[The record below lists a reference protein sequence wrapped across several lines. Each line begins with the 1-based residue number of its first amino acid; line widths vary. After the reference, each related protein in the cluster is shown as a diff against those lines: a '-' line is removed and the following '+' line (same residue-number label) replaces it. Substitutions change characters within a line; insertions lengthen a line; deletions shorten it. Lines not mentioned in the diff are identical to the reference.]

1 MKIVLIGGHHSSAI
15 PVIKE
20 LQKSDSSLELVW
32 FGHRNSTRSNK
43 RESLEHKE
51 ITALG
56 LKFYSLRAGK
66 FYRTYNP
73 ISLLMIPLGFVH
85 ALLLLIKERPDA
97 ILTFG
102 GYLSVPVVTV
112 GWFLRIPSVLHEQTV
127 VVGYANK
134 FSSFFAKRVLLSWP
148 DSIKFFNKKK
158 VQVVGIPI
166 RSEIF
171 EASSASF
178 ICEPSLPV
186 MYITA
191 GKSGSNKINLLINSI
206 LEHLLDEVNIIHQ
219 CGDHSQFN
227 DYDKLLNTYN
237 N

>member
-134 FSSFFAKRVLLSWP
+134 FSSFFAKEFYYLGR
-148 DSIKFFNKKK
+148 
-158 VQVVGIPI
+158 I
-166 RSEIF
+166 R
-171 EASSASF
+171 
-178 ICEPSLPV
+178 
-186 MYITA
+186 
-191 GKSGSNKINLLINSI
+191 
-206 LEHLLDEVNIIHQ
+206 
-219 CGDHSQFN
+219 
-227 DYDKLLNTYN
+227 LNFLTKRKYRL
-237 N
+237 